1 MIIDEPTN
9 MGGKDTGANPLG
21 TLLGA
26 LAGCENVVTNMVA
39 KEIDFN
45 LKGIE
50 FTFKANLTHED
61 SWEIRMF
68 IPILKKYQL
77 MQK

>member
-1 MIIDEPTN
+1 
-9 MGGKDTGANPLG
+9 
-21 TLLGA
+21 LGA

-39 KEIDFN
+39 KEIDFD
-45 LKGIE
+45 LQGIE
-50 FTFKANLTHED
+50 FDIKANLTHED

-68 IPILKKYQL
+68 VPILKKYQF